1 MGHIGVTVSTR
12 RFKTF
17 TFEIQHIVEVCST
30 HARGCNMS
38 MTVNNMA
45 SSMCVIKGISTR
57 WQMRTNSTRTVF
69 IEVLNILHI
78 VNVTKHCNTK

>member
-57 WQMRTNSTRTVF
+57 WQMRTNSTRADCV
-69 IEVLNILHI
+69 HRSS
-78 VNVTKHCNTK
+78 